1 MHTFFSDIFKK
12 YLSSRSFFSKVARSQ
27 QELYRFFRNIFFEE
41 SLSTAVCEWVGCISD
56 KSVQISQSSKIEAA
70 YQDLMEQS
78 SKRKTKSEKILEI
91 LSYYYIWTK
100 VIVTFWCFVTC
111 LAKTNF
117 QKSVNRRNCKFE
129 WN

>member
-1 MHTFFSDIFKK
+1 MHTFCSDIFKK
-12 YLSSRSFFSKVARSQ
+12 YLSSRSFLVKLHARSKSFIGVL
-27 QELYRFFRNIFFEE
+27 ETTFFMKVSQRLRAN
-41 SLSTAVCEWVGCISD
+41 EWVGCISD

-70 YQDLMEQS
+70 YQDLMEHS

-111 LAKTNF
+111 LAKQNF

-129 WN
+129 